1 MEDPRFGGR
10 SSAVPGLP
18 EALRQTLGTPTGLL
32 EWLPI
37 GICCCDRDGTL
48 VQYNRRAAELWG
60 YTPTPGD
67 PRFRYCGAYAAYRA
81 TGEPLT
87 PSDAPV
93 SEVLRTGKPIRD
105 RELVLERPDGSRIA
119 IRCNADPLFD
129 DDGAVVGA
137 VNCFQ
142 DISKHKRTEEKLR
155 EQDQRL
161 AATYEHAAIA
171 ISEVD
176 ADGRLLRVNETV
188 CAITGYSRDEL
199 LTMTVFD
206 VTHPEDRA
214 RDKDTYVSQAT
225 SDQDRYVVEKRLICK
240 NGRVI
245 WVSVASSVVRDSA
258 GRFLYGIRV
267 MQDITERKRV
277 EEILRQSERQHREL
291 IEALPAAVYTT
302 DAEGRLTYYNQ
313 GAVDLWGFQPDLD
326 NARWCGSWRLCWP
339 DGTPMRHDECPM
351 AVALKERRPIRGAE
365 AVAERPDGT
374 RVPFIPYPT
383 PLYDGSGALVGAVNM
398 LVDISERK
406 QAEARQRLLIEEL
419 NHRVKNT
426 LATVQSL
433 ASQTARE
440 AQSLDD
446 YCVRLEGRLFAL
458 SKAHDQLSRRNWEHA
473 DLMEIVTAG
482 FAPYQE
488 DQDARIT
495 ISGDPI
501 RLNPKAALTF
511 AMICHELTTNAAKYG
526 ALSQPSGRLD
536 IAWKRTLDENRPMLG
551 FRWQESGGP
560 PVAVPARRGFGTLLV
575 ERGVRIELGGSATL
589 RFDPAGVCCEIETP
603 LPSGGR

>member
-1 MEDPRFGGR
+1 
-10 SSAVPGLP
+10 
-18 EALRQTLGTPTGLL
+18 
-32 EWLPI
+32 
-37 GICCCDRDGTL
+37 
-48 VQYNRRAAELWG
+48 
-60 YTPTPGD
+60 
-67 PRFRYCGAYAAYRA
+67 
-81 TGEPLT
+81 
-87 PSDAPV
+87 
-93 SEVLRTGKPIRD
+93 
-105 RELVLERPDGSRIA
+105 
-119 IRCNADPLFD
+119 
-129 DDGAVVGA
+129 
-137 VNCFQ
+137 
-142 DISKHKRTEEKLR
+142 
-155 EQDQRL
+155 
-161 AATYEHAAIA
+161 
-171 ISEVD
+171 
-176 ADGRLLRVNETV
+176 
-188 CAITGYSRDEL
+188 
-199 LTMTVFD
+199 
-206 VTHPEDRA
+206 
-214 RDKDTYVSQAT
+214 
-225 SDQDRYVVEKRLICK
+225 
-240 NGRVI
+240 
-245 WVSVASSVVRDSA
+245 
-258 GRFLYGIRV
+258 
-267 MQDITERKRV
+267 
-277 EEILRQSERQHREL
+277 
-291 IEALPAAVYTT
+291 
-302 DAEGRLTYYNQ
+302 
-313 GAVDLWGFQPDLD
+313 
-326 NARWCGSWRLCWP
+326 
-339 DGTPMRHDECPM
+339 MRHDECPM

-365 AVAERPDGT
+365 ALAERPDGT

-433 ASQTARE
+433 ASQTTRE

-446 YCVRLEGRLFAL
+446 YCLRLEGRLFAL

-536 IAWKRTLDENRPMLG
+536 IAWKRRLDENRPMLG

-575 ERGVRIELGGSATL
+575 ERGVQIELGGSATL
-589 RFDPAGVCCEIETP
+589 RFEPAGVCCEIETP
-603 LPSGGR
+603 LPGGGR